1 MDGVERILEQWKAVR
16 SDLKVEPMGLIG
28 RIKRLNLLLGREMD
42 RTFAAHG
49 LNLASFDVLA
59 TLRRA
64 GEPFR
69 LSPGEL
75 MESSMVTSGTMTNR
89 IDRLV
94 KRGYVERVENPD
106 DGRSFLIALTEDG
119 KDVIDAAV
127 SDHVETQHR
136 LTEGLTEQEFEQLN
150 GLLRTYLAALEE

>member
-59 TLRRA
+59 TLVSTTNF
-64 GEPFR
+64 PF
-69 LSPGEL
+69 P
-75 MESSMVTSGTMTNR
+75 SSRSDSYLTSS
-89 IDRLV
+89 
-94 KRGYVERVENPD
+94 VEYFSNAD
-106 DGRSFLIALTEDG
+106 M
-119 KDVIDAAV
+119 
-127 SDHVETQHR
+127 
-136 LTEGLTEQEFEQLN
+136 
-150 GLLRTYLAALEE
+150 